1 VAKKAW
7 VARQKVDMRGNGSCL
22 VDPLDLQL
30 MRRIGVAPFLVWPH
44 PPASIRPAAL
54 AKALGVSTD
63 TVKRRLAAMAKA
75 GVFHGTQVF
84 PNPRHL
90 GLRTASFHFRMGS
103 ARGRVPAE
111 EVAAVPGVLGV
122 FDMVGGDRCLDV
134 AFADDADR
142 RDLCDRLAKR
152 LGVPASHF
160 VDFPTPAPQ
169 MELTPM
175 DWRILHALRR
185 KPGTTTEAAARS
197 LGLSPRTVKRRFDR
211 MAAAG
216 ALDVIGLFDPGA
228 MTGHLL
234 VDLLFHFRPGS
245 GPQDAALVVNAFRN
259 RWVAQWT
266 PPDRELGH
274 LALVLVAGSAR
285 ELEDLRR
292 EGESLACVERCE
304 ALVVEAAREDWGWVD
319 AQIAAR
325 ASIEATA
332 PAAPEETPMPRVPI
346 GRRKVAPKK
355 AKPRAPLR
363 RRA

>member
-1 VAKKAW
+1 
-7 VARQKVDMRGNGSCL
+7 M
-22 VDPLDLQL
+22 DPLDLQV
-30 MRRIGVAPFLVWPH
+30 MRRMGVAPFLVWPH
-44 PPASIRPAAL
+44 PPSSIRPAAL

-63 TVKRRLAAMAKA
+63 TVKRRLSALGKA
-75 GVFHGTQVF
+75 GVFHGIQVF
-84 PNPRHL
+84 PNPRYL

-103 ARGRVPAE
+103 TRGRMPAE
-111 EVAAVPGVLGV
+111 EVAAEPGVLGV

-134 AFADDADR
+134 AFADDAGR

-234 VDLLFHFRPGS
+234 VDLLFHFQPGS
-245 GPQDAALVVNAFRN
+245 GPQDAAVVVNAFRK

-292 EGESLACVERCE
+292 EGESLACVDRCE
-304 ALVVEAAREDWGWVD
+304 ALVYETVRENWGWLD

-325 ASIEATA
+325 AGIDPTA
-332 PAAPEETPMPRVPI
+332 PANPEATPIPWTPMPR
-346 GRRKVAPKK
+346 RKVAAQKP
-355 AKPRAPLR
+355 KPRAPSR
-363 RRA
+363 RRT